1 MDELQ
6 ADLKASNEV
15 PPNESTGTGSVTATF
30 DTDSNKLSWKGAVS
44 GLSGQVTAANF
55 HAAEAGR
62 NGAVEFLKSEKLHD
76 ILCLITDLQMP
87 ELSGLAFQD
96 RLIAEGHRIPII
108 LITGHRDDRT
118 CRLQRFPKL
127 PALLVE
133 KKNGR
138 LREPAVSKSR
148 AISTLVSSPLVGQAD
163 ATNHELM

>member
-1 MDELQ
+1 MIAIVDDDKSARGALEKYVRSHGHN
-6 ADLKASNEV
+6 AC
-15 PPNESTGTGSVTATF
+15 TFGS
-30 DTDSNKLSWKGAVS
+30 
-44 GLSGQVTAANF
+44 
-55 HAAEAGR
+55 AE
-62 NGAVEFLKSEKLHD
+62 EFLKSEKLHD

-87 ELSGLAFQD
+87 GLSGLDFQD

-133 KKNGR
+133 EKNGR

-148 AISTLVSSPLVGQAD
+148 AISTLVLSPLVGQAD